1 MIELLDM
8 IPVVTFLA
16 SVWAFNRACN
26 RHEDQWMGRTRT
38 RDLRHKE

>member
-16 SVWAFNRACN
+16 GVWVFNRACD
-26 RHEDQWMGRTRT
+26 RHEDRWMDRTRA
-38 RDLRHKE
+38 RDLRQKD